1 MSNRLTSMVAIH
13 LVLSWIITGAQC
25 IPAFDFFHGMVSEAG
40 TASHPM
46 LLNRETSI
54 YELRK
59 DLDFTKIKK
68 EGVSID
74 SPENARIVKIDGQ
87 PLLMKKKAMMH
98 LSGEKDFDQSADEIQ
113 FLLFLQG
120 LTNIP
125 EFHGFAFYD
134 MDIYIFQQA
143 LHRNFNEKDVQQKF
157 NAKPMIDRLRHY
169 HELTKTLIVMHAEGI
184 FNREIMPLNL
194 VVDFEKMDR
203 IYILNFGIANFRSGS
218 DTLGSTTY
226 WSPERRLN
234 TNRSFDDNSKKK
246 ALINNY
252 SRLNQLDDSWGLVIS
267 LLAIETASSE
277 ENIFTLD
284 CLSEDDLTFECTEE
298 IIKRF
303 KDHIDSKHESYELS
317 CGAIATQLLFAAVKH
332 SLRYNA
338 VNRISLA
345 EFGESLGSA
354 IEMCESFQANSGLRI
369 PMPSL
374 FMKFEQMVSDKFDE
388 DAKQPNFDLIEAF
401 NDNFPSEQ
409 ESNQGSMFE
418 VFLQSQEK
426 FNPPLKKPDFIAIKY
441 QDDLR
446 NWGQK
451 TVLNHLEI
459 LSQMPKTG
467 MWDSSVQKII
477 I

>member
-25 IPAFDFFHGMVSEAG
+25 ISAFDFFHGLVSKDG
-40 TASHPM
+40 SISYPM
-46 LLNRETSI
+46 LLKPETNI
-54 YELRK
+54 YELRE
-59 DLDFTKIKK
+59 DLEFTKIRKQ
-68 EGVSID
+68 GVQIG
-74 SPENARIVKIDGQ
+74 SPENARIVEIDGK
-87 PLLMKKKAMMH
+87 PLLMKKKALIH
-98 LSGEKDFDQSADEIQ
+98 LSGEEDFDQSADEIQ

-120 LTNIP
+120 LPNIP
-125 EFHGFAFYD
+125 EFHGFVFYD
-134 MDIYIFQQA
+134 KNIYIIQQA
-143 LHRNFNEKDVQQKF
+143 LHRNFNEENVQQKF

-203 IYILNFGIANFRSGS
+203 IYILNFGIAKFRSGS
-218 DTLGSTTY
+218 DIHGCTTY

-234 TNRSFDDNSKKK
+234 TNRSFDEYSKKN
-246 ALINNY
+246 ALIHNY
-252 SRLNQLDDSWGLVIS
+252 NRLNQLDDSWGLVIS

-277 ENIFTLD
+277 KNIFTLD
-284 CLSEDDLTFECTEE
+284 CLSEDHLTFECTEE
-298 IIKRF
+298 IIERF
-303 KDHIDSKHESYELS
+303 KDHIDSKHESYKLS
-317 CGAIATQLLFAAVKH
+317 CGAIATQLIFTAVKH

-354 IEMCESFQANSGLRI
+354 IEICESFQANSGLRI

-388 DAKQPNFDLIEAF
+388 DAKQPNIDLIEAF